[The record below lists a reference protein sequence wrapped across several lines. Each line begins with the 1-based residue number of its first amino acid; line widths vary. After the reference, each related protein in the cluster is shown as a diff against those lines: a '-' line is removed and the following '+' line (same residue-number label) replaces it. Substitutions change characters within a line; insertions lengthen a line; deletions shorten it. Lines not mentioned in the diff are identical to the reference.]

1 MLEEYNK
8 KRNFKKTKEP
18 VGKIAK
24 ASKKWQ
30 YIIQHHLARKDHFD
44 FRLEY
49 NGVLVSQFLK
59 IFL

>member
-30 YIIQHHLARKDHFD
+30 YIIHFY
-44 FRLEY
+44 FIKKE
-49 NGVLVSQFLK
+49 
-59 IFL
+59 